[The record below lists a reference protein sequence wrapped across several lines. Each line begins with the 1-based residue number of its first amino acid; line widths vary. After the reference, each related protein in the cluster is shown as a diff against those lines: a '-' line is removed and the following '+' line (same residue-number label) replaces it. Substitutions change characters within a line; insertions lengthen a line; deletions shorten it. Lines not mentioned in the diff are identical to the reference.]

1 MSDKTDVNAE
11 SRAKRPSCPVCRLAR
26 IHVFLVLVILAL
38 WRFNPDLF
46 AWAGDADRYLVP
58 VLIVTALVG
67 LFTYK
72 WWNHYRG

>member
-1 MSDKTDVNAE
+1 
-11 SRAKRPSCPVCRLAR
+11 
-26 IHVFLVLVILAL
+26 VFLVLVILAL